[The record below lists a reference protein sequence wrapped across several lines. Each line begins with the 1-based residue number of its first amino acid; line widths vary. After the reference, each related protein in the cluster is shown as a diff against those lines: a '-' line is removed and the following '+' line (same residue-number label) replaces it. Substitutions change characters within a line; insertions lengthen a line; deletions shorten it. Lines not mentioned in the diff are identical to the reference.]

1 MDLDTAEPVVLA
13 PDSWREHALLVGST
27 GSGKTTVI
35 GRLSAA
41 HLARGH
47 GQVII
52 DLKADP
58 ALAVGVGEA
67 AAACGRPFYHFTLG
81 GPLAWNPLARG
92 DRTSRADKLIAVEDW
107 SETFYKRA
115 AQRYLQWIFRVLDYR
130 TVAAPPTLREVVAL
144 HDRDLLRALLADRV
158 RALGGLAA
166 GQDLIDD
173 DTTVGD
179 DPPHGTAADETRLE
193 AVAEA
198 QAVLADLDAYLSS
211 LTAEQKSGIAGM
223 ASRLAVIT
231 ESVAGPSLNP
241 PGEGPRL
248 DLLDAIEEGAAVVC
262 SLDAQA
268 YPELA
273 KQVGALLIQDLIS
286 IAPLRGGAPRLA
298 HIVIDEF
305 SALDGAAVVALFAR
319 GRSAGLGVTLSTQ
332 ELFDM
337 RKVDPAFEAAV
348 VANTAIKIALHQ
360 AFPESAEAIAAMIGT
375 RRTWKETVQVETA
388 SALWGWDRA
397 AATGM
402 GSLREVD
409 EYVIHPNEIKRLPR
423 GQAIV
428 LTKQPCAV
436 HRVALLPP
444 AAPLGPVVD
453 HRGPDRHG

>member
-1 MDLDTAEPVVLA
+1 
-13 PDSWREHALLVGST
+13 
-27 GSGKTTVI
+27 
-35 GRLSAA
+35 
-41 HLARGH
+41 
-47 GQVII
+47 
-52 DLKADP
+52 
-58 ALAVGVGEA
+58 
-67 AAACGRPFYHFTLG
+67 
-81 GPLAWNPLARG
+81 
-92 DRTSRADKLIAVEDW
+92 
-107 SETFYKRA
+107 
-115 AQRYLQWIFRVLDYR
+115 LQWIFRVLDYR

-158 RALGGLAA
+158 QALGGLAA

-173 DTTVGD
+173 DTTVGY

-241 PGEGPRL
+241 AGEGPRL
-248 DLLDAIEEGAAVVC
+248 DLLDAVEEGAAVVC

-444 AAPLGPVVD
+444 AAPPGRVA
-453 HRGPDRHG
+453 